1 MEARE
6 RFWRRLI
13 FSIIFSSTHSKI
25 NKNGCKLSTNAEFYT
40 LVIRRLTEL
49 RERIDGL
56 NENFS
61 KETGNIMKQI
71 ESIKKSE

>member
-6 RFWRRLI
+6 QFWRRLI
-13 FSIIFSSTHSKI
+13 FSIIFSLTHSKI

-49 RERIDGL
+49 RERIDDL
-56 NENFS
+56 KENFNR
-61 KETGNIMKQI
+61 ETGNIMEQMK
-71 ESIKKSE
+71 SIKKTK

>member
-6 RFWRRLI
+6 QFWRRLI
-13 FSIIFSSTHSKI
+13 FSIIFSLTHSKI

-49 RERIDGL
+49 RERIDDL
-56 NENFS
+56 SENFNR
-61 KETGNIMKQI
+61 ETGNIMEQMK
-71 ESIKKSE
+71 SIRKTK